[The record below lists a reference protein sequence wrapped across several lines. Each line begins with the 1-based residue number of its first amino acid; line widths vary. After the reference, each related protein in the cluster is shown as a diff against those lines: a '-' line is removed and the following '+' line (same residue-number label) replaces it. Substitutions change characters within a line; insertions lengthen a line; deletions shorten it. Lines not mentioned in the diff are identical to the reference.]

1 MYMYARV
8 ISICAID
15 QYAYIYISVWIE
27 QIHVHVPIE
36 KDTTDTVLL
45 LSEKD
50 REGCQAKIKHVHI
63 SVCFSMTKMTTLPY

>member
-1 MYMYARV
+1 MYMYAQV

-27 QIHVHVPIE
+27 QIHVPIE